1 MFLFRN
7 LKEAKIRNVFATVI
21 VFLEKNFKNQN
32 LTAKKYC
39 VDFRIKT
46 TIFRDQNSAC
56 LSLVYLFWVGVYNLM
71 NSVCTSNSLSQV
83 QIICNNFS
91 LVV

>member
-1 MFLFRN
+1 MVFQPSPIAFPSITTKRLNFRAR
-7 LKEAKIRNVFATVI
+7 K
-21 VFLEKNFKNQN
+21 
-32 LTAKKYC
+32 C